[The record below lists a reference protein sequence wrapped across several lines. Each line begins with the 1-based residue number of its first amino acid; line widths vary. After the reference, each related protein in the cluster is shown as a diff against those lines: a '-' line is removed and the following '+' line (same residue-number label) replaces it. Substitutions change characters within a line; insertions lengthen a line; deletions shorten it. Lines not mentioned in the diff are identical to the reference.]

1 MQTNIDVKRDLPLL
15 QDDLHYFGAVGQQ
28 YLSKSSAG
36 ALLGDVRQFLV
47 QKQHNINFELGSYF
61 HHLLIEPEKAK
72 LDHVIE
78 SSTRGTKKYKEF
90 VASEGI
96 GFAVLSSEKK
106 MIENLAAAIL
116 AIPTFEQIIY
126 NIDNEYEVAG
136 VIKLHDLWWKGK
148 ADIIATDKVY
158 DLKTTGD
165 LSRFRFTAKQY
176 NYDLQAFLYKEI
188 FGKDMV
194 FLVACKKTA
203 NVALFECSDEFYNSG
218 KFKAEKAAINYERYF
233 GANATE
239 NPNKYFI
246 KSQL

>member
-1 MQTNIDVKRDLPLL
+1 MQSNIDIKRDLPLL
-15 QDDLHYFGAVGQQ
+15 QDDSHYFGAVGQQ

-96 GFAVLSSEKK
+96 GFAVLESEKK

>member
-1 MQTNIDVKRDLPLL
+1 MQSNIDIKRDLPLL

-47 QKQHNINFELGSYF
+47 QSQHNINFELGSYF

-96 GFAVLSSEKK
+96 GFAVLESEKK

>member
-1 MQTNIDVKRDLPLL
+1 MQSNIDIKRDLPLL

-47 QKQHNINFELGSYF
+47 QSQHNINFELGSYF

-96 GFAVLSSEKK
+96 GFAVLESEKK

-148 ADIIATDKVY
+148 ADIVATDKVY

>member
-1 MQTNIDVKRDLPLL
+1 MQSNIDVKRDLPLL

-96 GFAVLSSEKK
+96 GFAVLESEKK

-148 ADIIATDKVY
+148 ADIVATDKVY

-218 KFKAEKAAINYERYF
+218 KHKAEKAAINYERYF

>member
-1 MQTNIDVKRDLPLL
+1 MQSSIDIKRDLPLL

-96 GFAVLSSEKK
+96 GFAVLESEKK

-126 NIDNEYEVAG
+126 DLSNEYEVAG

>member
-1 MQTNIDVKRDLPLL
+1 MQSNIDVKRDLPLL

-36 ALLGDVRQFLV
+36 ALLGDVREFLV

-78 SSTRGTKKYKEF
+78 SSTRGTKKYKDF
-90 VASEGI
+90 VSNEGI
-96 GFAVLSSEKK
+96 GFAVLEAEKK
-106 MIENLAAAIL
+106 MIENLAGAIL
-116 AIPTFEQIIY
+116 AIPTFYQIIY
-126 NIDNEYEVAG
+126 DIDNEYEVAG

-165 LSRFRFTAKQY
+165 LSRFRFTAKTY

-203 NVALFECSDEFYNSG
+203 SVALFECSDEFYNSG
-218 KFKAEKAAINYERYF
+218 KFKAEKAAANYERYF

>member
-1 MQTNIDVKRDLPLL
+1 MQSNINIERDLPLL

-36 ALLGDVRQFLV
+36 ALLGDVREFLIA
-47 QKQHNINFELGSYF
+47 KSHNINFELGSYF

-72 LDHVIE
+72 LDYVID

-90 VASEGI
+90 VANEGI
-96 GFAVLSSEKK
+96 GFAVLESEKK
-106 MIENLAAAIL
+106 MIENLSSAIL

-136 VIKLHDLWWKGK
+136 VTKLHDLWWKGK
-148 ADIIATDKVY
+148 ADIVATDKVY

-165 LSRFRFTAKQY
+165 LSRFRYSAKQY

-203 NVALFECSDEFYNSG
+203 KTGLFECSDEFYNSG
-218 KFKAEKAAINYERYF
+218 KYKAERAAAYYQRYF

-239 NPNKYFI
+239 DASKYFI

>member
-1 MQTNIDVKRDLPLL
+1 MQSNIDVKRDLPLL

-36 ALLGDVRQFLV
+36 ALLGDVREFLV
-47 QKQHNINFELGSYF
+47 KKEHNINFELGSYF
-61 HHLLIEPEKAK
+61 HHLLIEPEKAN

-78 SSTRGTKKYKEF
+78 SSTRGTKKYKDF
-90 VASEGI
+90 VASQGI
-96 GFAVLSSEKK
+96 GFAVLESEKK

-126 NIDNEYEVAG
+126 DIDNEYEVAG
-136 VIKLHDLWWKGK
+136 VTNLHNLWWKGK

-165 LSRFRFTAKQY
+165 LSRFRYSAKTY

-203 NVALFECSDEFYNSG
+203 SVALYECSDEFYNSG
-218 KFKAEKAAINYERYF
+218 KFKAEKAAANYERYF
-233 GANATE
+233 GVNATE

>member
-1 MQTNIDVKRDLPLL
+1 MQSNIDIKRDLPLL

-96 GFAVLSSEKK
+96 GFAVLESEKK